1 MLFKIKKS
9 NCLIIDNLSEN
20 SSNNNKLPILQN
32 VNKFKTFPF
41 EPLINSENINQI
53 NITNYNLIVLNQG
66 LLNRY
71 NSSFNTLSTVFFS
84 QNFSNKNNFFISEE
98 SSFVVN
104 ENEFFS
110 DDKFFKKYT
119 HLRKST
125 FIDFFLTNLV
135 DIPICFK
142 KIKSLRRR
150 NFEFFFLKFTNLLMR
165 KGKREQIFSF
175 LLKAFSDFF
184 YSQFEISKFPNWR
197 ISWFEIFFFF
207 NFNIK
212 LKYLNL
218 WSEKSS
224 FNDELLNFNFTLN
237 ENFKEMDS
245 RVFFKNFFYS
255 KLTQFS
261 PLFSYFVYNVDKNI
275 RKYTRGKSGKYVFV
289 WKYVAPYKRS
299 YLTYRW
305 FLKELKFD
313 DNRYF
318 HKRLYNL
325 FQTLTY
331 NIKQTFAWKSKNYT
345 YAFIFKNFRKSLMS
359 NLKTIA
365 Q

>member
-1 MLFKIKKS
+1 MS
-9 NCLIIDNLSEN
+9 DTALSEKTKKN
-20 SSNNNKLPILQN
+20 LPILQTT
-32 VNKFKTFPF
+32 NKFKPFP
-41 EPLINSENINQI
+41 PKSLINSENVNQI
-53 NITNYNLIVLNQG
+53 NVTSYNFVFLNEG
-66 LLNRY
+66 LSSLY
-71 NSSFNTLSTVFFS
+71 NTSFSTLSIFYFF
-84 QNFSNKNNFFISEE
+84 QNFKNKNNFNISEE
-98 SSFVVN
+98 NSYLLN

-125 FIDFFLTNLV
+125 FIDFFLTNLI

-142 KIKSLRRR
+142 KSKSLKRK

-165 KGKREQIFSF
+165 RGKKEQIFSF

-184 YSQFEISKFPNWR
+184 YVQFEILKFNKWE
-197 ISWFEIFFFF
+197 ISWFEVFFFF

-212 LKYLNL
+212 LKYLNT
-218 WSEKSS
+218 WSEKLPFS
-224 FNDELLNFNFTLN
+224 EKLLNFDFTLN
-237 ENFKEMDS
+237 ENFKELDS
-245 RVFFKNFFYS
+245 RSFFKNFLYS

-261 PLFSYFVYNVDKNI
+261 PIFNYFVYNIDKNV

-289 WKYVAPYKRS
+289 WKYIAPYKRS

-313 DNRYF
+313 ENRYF
-318 HKRLYNL
+318 HKRLCNL
-325 FQTLTY
+325 FHILTY

-345 YAFIFKNFRKSLMS
+345 YAFIFKNFRKSLMT
-359 NLKTIA
+359 NLQTIA